1 MKRIIRY
8 LKGTLSHGLR
18 LNKSSSNALT
28 AYTDADWTG
37 CPDTRH
43 STSGYCVYM
52 GDNLISWSSKRQP
65 TVSRSSS
72 EAEYKGVANVVAET
86 CWIRNLM
93 LELKILITSA
103 TLVYCDNVSAVY
115 LSTNAV
121 KHQRTKHIEIDIHFF
136 REKVAMG
143 QV

>member
-1 MKRIIRY
+1 
-8 LKGTLSHGLR
+8 
-18 LNKSSSNALT
+18 
-28 AYTDADWTG
+28 
-37 CPDTRH
+37 
-43 STSGYCVYM
+43 
-52 GDNLISWSSKRQP
+52 
-65 TVSRSSS
+65 
-72 EAEYKGVANVVAET
+72 
-86 CWIRNLM
+86 M